1 ARWCFGVGAVDAV
14 RVAVGGWGN
23 VQRAIVAEREVV
35 LANVGVLGQGG
46 VVVVLAGPL
55 GEAGDLAVESQGRLE
70 GQVEGAP
77 VHHRQ
82 DARHADADGARRR
95 VGRQAELRAATA
107 EQLGAREQLD
117 MHFQADD
124 DAVVHGHHSK
134 LAASAGQ
141 LTLRE
146 LPQIGYNRA
155 MSDTLSG
162 LIERVTFHNADT
174 GFAVLR
180 VQADRRSDSN
190 LVTVVGHLPTAVAGE
205 YLEATGAW

>member
-35 LANVGVLGQGG
+35 LANVGVLGQVG
-46 VVVVLAGPL
+46 VVVVLAVPL

-117 MHFQADD
+117 MHFQAD
-124 DAVVHGHHSK
+124 GHTPK
-134 LAASAGQ
+134 PAGSAGN
-141 LTLRE
+141 LPLRE

-205 YLEATGAW
+205 YLEATG